1 MSGPLQSQSPDQSWS
16 ARGAVVVGLL
26 GLCILV
32 GGFGSWAVLS
42 NIAGAVVASGKFEV
56 DRNRQVVQHIDG
68 GVVAEILMDE
78 GDTVV
83 AGQTLIK
90 LDSSELSSQLVITEG
105 QLFELMARR
114 GRLEAERD
122 TLDIIEFAPELL
134 ELGPKRPEVADLL
147 AGQERLFAA
156 RKASQEREIEQLQK
170 RALQIQEQIVGI
182 KAQQDSMRTQLELID
197 QELVGQQ
204 SLLDRGLAQA
214 STVLTLR
221 RTKADLQGSLG
232 ELIASEA
239 QSNERI
245 TELDIETLK
254 LGTSQREEA
263 ITQLRDLR
271 YQELELSETRRSLRE
286 RLERLDIRAPVSG
299 IVYGLSVQTPRSVIR
314 PADPVLYL
322 VPQDRPLVIA
332 AQVEITDINHLYI
345 GQDVAVRLPALDQVT
360 TPELVGAVSLVSADA
375 FQDEQSGAAFYR
387 VEITLNA
394 GEQDRLPQ
402 DVILLPGMPVESF
415 IRTADRS
422 PLSYLVQP
430 LTDYFVRA
438 FRES

>member
-1 MSGPLQSQSPDQSWS
+1 MSGPSQSQPSGQNWS
-16 ARGAVVVGLL
+16 ARGAVIVGLL
-26 GLCILV
+26 GLLVLV
-32 GGFGSWAVLS
+32 GGFGSWAILS

-68 GVVAEILMDE
+68 GVVDEILIDE

-90 LDSSELSSQLVITEG
+90 LDASELVSQLVITEG

-122 TLDIIEFAPELL
+122 TLNTIDFAPELSDL
-134 ELGPKRPEVADLL
+134 APRRPEVADLI
-147 AGQERLFAA
+147 AGQERLFLA
-156 RKASQEREIEQLQK
+156 RKASQSREIEQLQK
-170 RALQIQEQIVGI
+170 RALQIQEQIIGI
-182 KAQQDSMRTQLELID
+182 KAQQASMRAQLELID

-221 RTKADLQGSLG
+221 RTKANLQGSLG

-239 QSNERI
+239 ESNERI

-332 AQVEITDINHLYI
+332 AQVEITDVNHLYI

-360 TPELVGAVSLVSADA
+360 TPELVGTVSLVSADA

-387 VEITLNA
+387 VEITLNP
-394 GEQDRLPQ
+394 GEQSRLPS

-430 LTDYFVRA
+430 LMAYFVRA